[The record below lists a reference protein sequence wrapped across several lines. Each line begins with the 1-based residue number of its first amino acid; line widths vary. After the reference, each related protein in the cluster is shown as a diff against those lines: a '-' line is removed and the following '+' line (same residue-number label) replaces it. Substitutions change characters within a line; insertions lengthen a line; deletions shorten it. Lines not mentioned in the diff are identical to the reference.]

1 MERVAEFQL
10 VKLLRPQHL
19 ASTFDPL
26 LIEDLE
32 HDPDYVTSM
41 RRPQLRDGVE
51 PVDDDVDLGPHY
63 RSRSFHD
70 EQPLAIAGDVVGE
83 TWRVDEFADED
94 EFRWIPVQRR
104 SR

>member
-19 ASTFDPL
+19 ASMFDPL

-32 HDPDYVTSM
+32 HDPDYGTSM

-51 PVDDDVDLGPHY
+51 PVDDDVDFGPHY
-63 RSRSFHD
+63 RPRSF
-70 EQPLAIAGDVVGE
+70 PLHTPSTATA
-83 TWRVDEFADED
+83 ADGLE
-94 EFRWIPVQRR
+94 
-104 SR
+104 